1 MCDEAVKNIGNEI
14 LEIGSQTR
22 QQKYLKLYKE
32 LIIQKS
38 KKFLAENHGH
48 CHSSS
53 NADKE
58 EPVEVIIRNKRFLTG
73 D

>member
-38 KKFLAENHGH
+38 KKFLVENHGH
-48 CHSSS
+48 CHGSS
-53 NADKE
+53 NADEE

>member
-1 MCDEAVKNIGNEI
+1 MCDEAVKNVGNEI

-38 KKFLAENHGH
+38 KKFLADNHGH
-48 CHSSS
+48 CHGSGHSV
-53 NADKE
+53 E
-58 EPVEVIIRNKRFLTG
+58 EELVEVIIRNKRFLTG